1 MEDSSNTISLD
12 NHRAICVRTYFCD
25 KLEGTV
31 RFKRGDLINYL
42 LFENFIIILGD
53 GLSVSKKEFYKHF
66 TDISDWRE
74 CRINEILE

>member
-1 MEDSSNTISLD
+1 MKDSSTTSLD
-12 NHRAICVRTYFCD
+12 KHQAICIRTYFCD

-31 RFKRGDLINYL
+31 RFRRGNLINYL

-66 TDISDWRE
+66 TDISEWRE
-74 CRINEILE
+74 ERINEILE